1 MIKMSSKMVAAQ
13 NPGLRGM
20 VSKYTTTL
28 LFTLF
33 LGAQAIAQPTN
44 QAKDITVLPKATA
57 PNDLRIGWTN
67 GNGANRIVI
76 ITSLTGSYT
85 PVNGA
90 SAVASNANYAGGT
103 DLDTDGGGEVA
114 KCVFNSATDGG
125 GTFVDVS
132 GLSEDTRYY
141 VYVYEY
147 SGTGVSTLFNLL
159 PDSRNPIGFQSNR
172 TNGTFTRPSTS
183 VTNVAVQAWGG
194 GGGGGGAD
202 NNGSENRAGG
212 GGAGGSYTLASN
224 VTIAGNVAITI
235 GTGGAGG
242 AGGNSAASGTAGGT
256 TTFGA
261 FVSAA
266 GGAGGTLGNSTD
278 RTGAGAGVTT
288 GTTANGGSGGEAP
301 PAGTTTSQATGSG
314 AGGASGGPGGAGG
327 NATTI
332 TAGSASGGGIGS
344 GAGAAGLSGITLGT
358 DTDGNN
364 ATQLG
369 GGGSGGWDNQADGN
383 AAGGDGFRGQL
394 IVTWTTPPTPTISVL
409 GGTPTNG
416 KPLFRVL
423 FSTPINTGSF
433 TAGDVTITGTA
444 TGTLTPT
451 ITEIAPNNGTAFSIE
466 VSGMTGTGTVIAN
479 IAAGVLTDVSGN
491 ANFISNAGTT
501 INYTHDVTG
510 PTVAITISGSNPTNT
525 SPVFQVVFNEPITI
539 SSFVGADVAL
549 TGTAGATTATINEI
563 APNDGTTFTV
573 TATGMTGPGTVI
585 ANINAGVI
593 QDRAATPNNNSA
605 ANLNTTINY
614 DNQAPTAPGTPTAAA
629 GPIINDAEE
638 AAGFNV
644 VVPLGTSGAVAN
656 DKVELLLGGVP
667 FGVPIIQTLNGTDI
681 TNTFATINIP
691 AGRLGVDGA
700 KSISARV
707 IDEANNTGPA
717 GPALAL
723 TLDTGFPT
731 APGNPTAA
739 AGPRISLAE
748 NGAFSIVVPGINTTG
763 AVVNDVLKL
772 YVGGVFLVSHTLT
785 APEAAAA
792 TYTFTNVTLPG
803 PDGAKNIT
811 ATVTDVGGN
820 EGPANAVALALVLDT
835 DNPDAPSAPTAAA
848 GPTIDGAE
856 YTAGFTVNVA
866 GLGATGAVANDVL
879 ELLLGG
885 APFPS
890 PLTNTLDAGEIAGGN
905 INFTIN
911 CNQLGADGAGKQIS
925 ARIVDEAGNVG
936 TSSGDLVLTLSTEPT
951 AASTA
956 MNFTG
961 VTTTQATINFTSGA
975 GTGTSRIIVARQGGA
990 VTFVPTDNT
999 TYPFNNDFALAT
1011 DLGGGNKVVGT
1022 ASGNTITNL
1031 ASGDVVH
1038 FAVFEYNNCA
1048 GRENYFATSLVGS
1061 QAIGAGT
1068 ASTIGTGSGAATL
1081 SSVIDTEAEA
1091 VAAAANF
1098 SFVVDDDGGTNG
1110 ADAAP
1115 TRITSLVIRRDLVND
1130 QTVDWTN
1137 VIAGVVLTDGTAT
1150 MTSVTNPANF
1160 TIGADDITITGIAS
1174 SLSTDL
1180 GYVGDNT
1187 TKTLQVKIWL
1197 QTSIG
1202 ALDIDNKRFVFTAD
1216 ITDFTVAGVNSSGF
1230 AASTATSGA
1239 GNGQVN
1245 VIADRLTF
1253 TNIPGAGTAGT
1264 DFALDIAATDANGNV
1279 DLNQTQQVTI
1289 TVPTV
1294 PATGQITFA
1303 YATPASAA
1311 QNMVAGKAAWTGV
1324 KVTAAGN
1331 YTFRVTDTDGAPPLL
1346 TQFTSGLIN
1355 FFAPSNTSFVAV
1367 DGAFVPSVTIDYTLY
1382 QHASLFTLAS
1392 PPPAG
1397 SVEVGR
1403 FTIFDGPAGADPDD
1417 IGTTL
1422 TALTF
1427 NVTNPGNLR
1436 FVGIS
1441 DGTNIVATAAG
1452 AGTINLSGMNLLAE
1466 DIGNG
1471 GSGTKT
1477 FSVFAS
1483 FDANVADNENFTMD
1497 ITSVSTANGGSTFTA
1512 PDGGGAGTDP
1522 TANTVVVNAD
1532 RLAFVQ
1538 QPTNV
1543 LLGVA
1548 ISPNVT
1554 IQATDALGSLDIDV
1568 SGLTGMTSTG
1578 TLTSAPTANL
1588 LSGTGTYSAITFG
1601 ATAAGRTVSTTNALG
1616 LLNATSTTF
1625 NITASATADIIA
1637 NGGFI
1642 YPQNIAYQNFQ
1653 EAVNLTSLNSVA
1665 VGLFDI
1671 RDGGAA
1677 VIDADAAPT
1686 RLSAITFSMTN
1697 PGFIQRAAL
1706 YNGALE
1712 IAETVPAGSN
1722 LVFTG
1727 LNYAAPD
1734 NGTTQFTLRV
1744 SFTPAVVDNQ
1754 QVSFTVTSAATI
1766 PLTSSTFALPN
1777 AGGAVTSTAGDNNRI
1792 EVTATQL
1799 AFTTNLSSP
1808 LLPLVDISA
1817 QQSVPVAM
1825 AVDVLGVRDRDY
1837 GSNIAISCAL
1847 SLFPSI
1853 SLVADTP
1860 VPNAG
1865 LYTFPNNFQY
1875 LQTGNGTL
1883 TLNAPGLF
1891 GVVSNAVSVQ
1901 AGTATTIT
1909 AGAVAP
1915 ATISSLVNTSGA
1927 AVTAFNF
1934 IVNDD
1939 PGGTPP
1945 ANNDGLPTLLSQI
1958 VITANGAN
1966 NTIADWSQ
1974 ALAGAIL
1981 TDGTTSIN
1989 ATAISANSITFGGIS
2004 TAAGQLGHVADN
2016 ASKTYSLRVYLRAS
2030 LLGALPTTIDGLQ
2043 FEFQVL
2049 QSNITLATNSTG
2061 IILGQSSTTGNRNV
2075 VTVVATTLRFL
2086 YPTVPTT
2093 ASLDTDFPGI
2103 SVEAVDG
2110 NNNRDL
2116 GFAGAGGTV
2125 RELSNTTSATMIN
2138 GPVVG
2143 TTQFTAGL
2151 LNFASNFRYTTGTSG
2166 DDVTLTI
2173 KAGGGGTTCGVNAIC
2188 ATSPTLTLLSSFES
2202 SITGDP
2208 TFNFPATI
2216 PYVLHQEPTNIQN
2229 TGTSLEIGRMLLID
2243 GSKTNFPYGP
2253 FLLTTGT
2260 DNDGLLNAD
2269 QDGAATNLTSLT
2281 IRINNPSNLR
2291 RLALYNGSTEIGT
2304 EINVAAIGAINGST
2318 AFYDFTFTGAP
2329 LLSVTD
2335 NNITT
2340 ISIRASFRNT
2350 APEVT
2355 DGEPLNFSIVAAT
2368 VTSGS
2373 NFFPTPPPG
2382 SYIAGVFGGYQ
2393 SPAATNI
2400 INVLATKLD
2409 FVVQPPP
2416 LAGISNPVTSGSVEA
2431 HDQFGLLD
2439 TDFTAISASVGA
2451 AASVNGTFTF
2461 NAGIL
2466 DLTSMTYG
2474 SAGNGTLTVSAAG
2487 LTSNVNNTV
2496 NGLPNVAVQCIPINV
2511 LHVTAF
2517 YTNGGPGGVV
2527 TSTNLIGGTANRVI
2541 FGFTFNA
2548 LHTFGS
2554 EPEVTRFTLSF
2565 SNSTIGVF
2573 NNMRVVEST
2582 SPVYAAGLPDVTTLG
2597 ATVSQPFNNLLQ
2609 VDFTSSP
2616 RDLVANPQLSYFLI
2630 VDVDINASG
2639 NASNMQVGLLDDNV
2653 VGSQT
2658 NNNIIVSNGS
2668 SEASVASQLYTF
2680 AAIFPPT
2687 LTSSYPNLAQ
2697 TNVDPN
2703 QPTLSL
2709 QFSVPVWTLDGK
2721 VRLTEKSS
2729 GNFVDLTNA
2738 NGACCLAANL
2748 ASPIIFN
2755 IPGGF
2760 MQANEEYYVTI
2771 APGVNTQTTQT
2782 GIMDEANNLF
2792 PGISFSGTLYF
2803 RTFDP
2808 TPPKLLGV
2816 STTPSVTNNPG
2827 VSDISSTGAVINA
2840 TFDRFGKAFFM
2851 VTTEPPSTV
2860 PTNAQINGA
2869 LAYPNVVSRGSI
2881 DINSVT
2887 PISQF
2892 GIISPSGGSFTSVQ
2906 HYVWIYAETYSE
2918 LNGIKTAF
2926 PNAAPYGGA
2935 PNFTVG
2941 GAGPTLLPFTPP
2953 GLGTGPITLNLPSV
2967 AVCNN
2972 SYQVLNSPIIIS
2984 EGQNTQ
2990 FSTGGVSQTLSMV
3003 LPTGFQFD
3011 VTESSPGVPRYGT
3024 LQLQGT
3030 DFIAGSGAIR
3040 FLGNSIV
3047 QIRYSN
3053 TTGNLG
3059 IPGGSRDKIIITGL
3073 RVLATSTSSGSMF
3086 RLGGTALT
3094 AAIPDATAIATIRS
3108 YDAQPITFDNSY
3120 STNVLGISQPGNV
3133 VTAIPD
3139 NTVPSN
3145 ITLTPYV
3152 DPAANDFGP
3161 SSFGGQ
3167 GVSINVLTLA
3177 AVTPDVPFNITINH
3191 KDNNG
3196 CVSNNPI
3203 QYLVYDHTKAVNI
3216 VGGNGPYCIENT
3228 NFVVNQSN
3236 PPTYGLDVRSVPYN
3250 NLASHFMETLTAAIP
3265 VGSTDIINSTSF
3277 GGAWVPIIAS
3287 LPSLD
3292 STELIGGRTYGSY
3305 SFDMA
3310 TILDAPTLSSNAIP
3324 EPYNFFRDTTSVQ
3337 GNTYYTGGKLGSIE
3351 FTGTYRNSSNPTV
3364 QVPRKQIVEVWL
3376 PPVPIVEVGQGNQ
3389 PTVGTPVY
3397 CEAEGPIIIDG
3408 WPKVTAGVSSGRF
3421 TVVDAANPSIIIYD
3435 DPPGVIGDVKPAGFT
3450 DFGNG
3455 SAQLDPFLIKNGYAS
3470 MRIIYTF
3477 KENLSPC
3484 DGTGFID
3491 IQVTPNPVANFEM
3504 ISFIGPNTPNTTS
3517 YCEGR
3522 RIRLDAVNGT
3532 NKSSIPAPFSI
3543 VSHGWYFG
3551 ESGIGAIES
3560 SGDTTSNIYD
3570 AATTYNVELEA
3581 VSNTGC
3587 RSVPIAGAP
3596 TPGRTIKPLTVG
3608 GIPVVN
3614 YKLEGVSTSD
3624 TFLFNSNSD
3633 SRPIASAPGPQ
3644 TGDNPALN
3652 STVSSNDNIASYVW
3666 DFGDGTPLQ
3675 TVTALADDAAY
3686 NAHVQGHTYATP
3698 GPKTINMIV
3707 TSQIGCRNSLAL
3719 QGSYRSIVVLPRE
3732 VIGAGSAYVSDFEPV
3747 VTPVPAPGHR
3757 NWQVWG
3763 TGTTI
3768 GEIAAGAAAATWEY
3782 GPADGTEAIPDSSI
3796 IHKVNIWKTNI
3807 KNVPALNTTNTY
3819 NPGENSALYSPSF
3832 NLTALTR
3839 PMISFNAIVQM
3850 ENSDGVVLEYSKDN
3864 LNIADP
3870 NKVWKALGSIGSGE
3884 SWYTDQGIAGRPG
3897 TQSSFDYGWS
3907 KSDIKSWQS
3916 PKHVLDSV
3924 FNGPAP
3930 TKVVFRWAIGS
3941 AAPSVDVQGFT
3952 LDNVR
3957 IGDRTRT
3964 ILLESFASTS
3974 NASPTEKAENDFVQ
3988 TFVGGVGTEVI
3999 KLNYHLNFPG
4009 RDPFN
4014 EDNAADPSSRALFY
4028 NITATPRSVL
4038 DGERDGQDRMVSQWG
4053 QSLYDLR
4060 TLQLAQA
4067 DIKIL
4072 PTQETDGSI
4081 SINVEVT
4088 SRVLTGLQSNTILQV
4103 VVMEKTVPL
4112 SGLPASK
4119 QAMVNSG
4126 ESTFEYVVKKML
4138 PSASGTPFGPAL
4150 PDTQKRTF
4158 GPFVY
4163 RPEAN
4168 KLYPDVDDLVFAAFL
4183 QESTPPYEVYQVND
4197 TSGFADPP
4205 VVTGLEP
4212 LADELVLVYPNPAN
4226 REFTVQLPGVLSK
4239 PAVVNLIDQT
4249 GRVSIRATIA
4259 EGTDRKTL
4267 NVSDLS
4273 GGMYILTVDM
4283 GQGVLTRKKV
4293 MIVHQD

>member
-1 MIKMSSKMVAAQ
+1 MRNMSSKVAA
-13 NPGLRGM
+13 
-20 VSKYTTTL
+20 TTTGILNAGGKIATAILIAL
-28 LFTLF
+28 LFTI
-33 LGAQAIAQPTN
+33 QAFAQPTN
-44 QAKDITVLPKATA
+44 QAKDISVLPIGAA
-57 PNDLRIGWTN
+57 PNDLRISWTN
-67 GNGANRIVI
+67 GNGSNRIVI
-76 ITSLTGSYT
+76 ITSFNGSYT
-85 PVNGA
+85 PVDGA
-90 SAVASNANYAGGT
+90 AAPASNANYGAGT
-103 DLDTDGGGEVA
+103 DLDPGGAGAVA

-125 GTFVDVS
+125 GTFVNVS

-147 SGTGVSTLFNLL
+147 SGSGASTLFNKL
-159 PDSRNPIGFQSNR
+159 PESNNPIGFQSNR
-172 TNGTFTRPSTS
+172 TNGSFTQPSG
-183 VTNVAVQAWGG
+183 VTKVSVQAWGG

-202 NNGSENRAGG
+202 NNGTENRAGG
-212 GGAGGSYTLASN
+212 GGAGGSYTASTN
-224 VTIAGNVAITI
+224 VTISGNVAVTI
-235 GTGGAGG
+235 GAGGSGG
-242 AGGNSAASGTAGGT
+242 AGGNSAASGGTGGT

-261 FVSAA
+261 LVSAA

-288 GTTANGGSGGEAP
+288 GTTANGGAGGEAP

-327 NATTI
+327 NASTT
-332 TAGSASGGGIGS
+332 TAGAASGSGIGS
-344 GAGAAGLSGITLGT
+344 GSGADGRSGVAGGTAANGF
-358 DTDGNN
+358 N
-364 ATQLG
+364 AAQLG
-369 GGGSGGWDNQADGN
+369 GGGSGGWDNLDDAN
-383 AAGGDGFRGQL
+383 ASGGDGFRGQL
-394 IVTWTTPPTPTISVL
+394 IVTWTTPPTPTISIL
-409 GGTPTNG
+409 GGSPTNG

-433 TAGDVTITGTA
+433 TSGDVTITGTA
-444 TGTLTPT
+444 TGTLTST

-466 VSGMTGTGTVIAN
+466 VSGMTASGTVIAN

-491 ANFISNAGTT
+491 ANLISNANTT

-510 PTVAITISGSNPTNT
+510 PTVAITVSGPNPTNVN
-525 SPVFQVVFNEPITI
+525 PVFQVVFNEPITI
-539 SSFVGADVAL
+539 SSFVGTDVTL

-573 TATGMTGPGTVI
+573 TASGMTGPGTVI
-585 ANINAGVI
+585 ANIAAGVI

-605 ANLNTTINY
+605 ANLNTTINF

-656 DKVELLLGGVP
+656 DKVELLLGGAP

-681 TNTFATINIP
+681 TNTFATINVP
-691 AGRLGVDGA
+691 TGRLGADGA
-700 KSISARV
+700 KSITARV

-717 GPALAL
+717 GGSLAL
-723 TLDTGFPT
+723 TLDTTFPT

-739 AGPRISLAE
+739 AGPRISATE

-763 AVVNDVLKL
+763 AVVNDVVKL
-772 YVGGVFLVSHTLT
+772 YVGGVFLTSHTLT
-785 APEAAAA
+785 GPEAAAA
-792 TYTFTNVTLPG
+792 SYTFTNVTLPA

-811 ATVTDVGGN
+811 ATITDEGGN
-820 EGPANAVALALVLDT
+820 EGPANAVALALTLDT
-835 DNPDAPSAPTAAA
+835 AAPTAPSAPTAAA

-885 APFPS
+885 APFPT

-911 CNQLGADGAGKQIS
+911 CNQLGADGVGKLIT
-925 ARIVDEAGNVG
+925 ARVVDEAGNVG
-936 TSSGDLVLTLSTEPT
+936 AASPNLSLDLSTEPT
-951 AASTA
+951 AASTL

-990 VTFVPTDNT
+990 VSFVPSDNT
-999 TYPFNNDFALAT
+999 TYSANNDFAAAT

-1031 ASGDVVH
+1031 PSGDVIH

-1048 GRENYFATSLVGS
+1048 GRENYFGTSLTGS

-1068 ASTIGTGSGAATL
+1068 ASTIGTGSGAATI
-1081 SSVIDTEAEA
+1081 SSLIDTQAEA
-1091 VAAAANF
+1091 AAASANF
-1098 SFVVDDDGGTNG
+1098 SFVVDDDGATDA

-1115 TRITSLVIRRDLVND
+1115 TRITSLTIRRDLGND

-1137 VIAGVVLTDGTAT
+1137 VIGGIILTDGTASINT
-1150 MTSVTNPANF
+1150 VANPANF
-1160 TIGADDITITGIAS
+1160 TLAANSITITGIPS

-1197 QTSIG
+1197 STSITG
-1202 ALDIDNKRFVFTAD
+1202 IDIDNKRFVFTANV
-1216 ITDFTVAGVNSSGF
+1216 TDFTVAGVNSSGF

-1245 VIADRLTF
+1245 VVADRLAF

-1264 DFALDIAATDANGNV
+1264 DFSLNIAATDVNGYV

-1289 TVPTV
+1289 TAPSV
-1294 PATGQITFA
+1294 PATGQIIFT
-1303 YATPASAA
+1303 YATPSSAA
-1311 QNMVAGKAAWTGV
+1311 QNMTAGRAAWTGV
-1324 KVTAAGN
+1324 KVTAGGN
-1331 YTFRVTDTDGAPPLL
+1331 YTFRVADTDGTPPAL
-1346 TQFTSGLIN
+1346 TQFTSGFIN
-1355 FFAPSNTSFVAV
+1355 FLAPSNTSFIAA
-1367 DGAFVPSVTIDYTLY
+1367 DGAFIPPVTIDYTLY
-1382 QHASLFTLAS
+1382 QHASLFTLAA

-1397 SVEVGR
+1397 SIEVGR
-1403 FTIFDGPAGADPDD
+1403 FIIADGFGAVDPDD

-1427 NVTNPGNLR
+1427 SVNNPGNLR

-1466 DIGNG
+1466 DTGNG
-1471 GSGTKT
+1471 GTGTKT

-1483 FDANVADNENFTMD
+1483 FDANVVDNEIFDMT
-1497 ITSVSTANGGSTFTA
+1497 ITSVSTGNGGSTFA
-1512 PDGGGAGTDP
+1512 AADGGGASTDP
-1522 TANTVVVNAD
+1522 TSNMVVVTAD

-1543 LLGVA
+1543 LLQVA
-1548 ISPNVT
+1548 IAPAVT
-1554 IQATDALGSLDIDV
+1554 IQATDALGSRDLDV
-1568 SGLTGMTSTG
+1568 AGTVGMTSTG
-1578 TLTSAPTANL
+1578 SLSSAPTAL
-1588 LSGTGTYSAITFG
+1588 LSAGFGTYSGITFG
-1601 ATAAGRTVSTTNALG
+1601 STATGRTVTTTNLLG
-1616 LLNATSTTF
+1616 LTNATSSTF

-1637 NGGFI
+1637 NTSFI
-1642 YPQNIAYQNFQ
+1642 YPQNILYANFQ
-1653 EAVNLTSLNSVA
+1653 EPANLTAFNSPA

-1677 VIDADAAPT
+1677 VLDADNAPT
-1686 RLSAITFSMTN
+1686 TLTGITFSMTN
-1697 PGFIQRAAL
+1697 PGFIRRAAL
-1706 YNGALE
+1706 YVGAVEL
-1712 IAETVPAGSN
+1712 AETTPAGSN

-1727 LNYAAPD
+1727 FNYSAPD
-1734 NGTTQFTLRV
+1734 NGTATFVLRV
-1744 SFTPAVVDNQ
+1744 SFTTAVVDNQ
-1754 QVSFTVTSAATI
+1754 QVSFTVTSASTQ
-1766 PLTSSTFALPN
+1766 PLTSSTFALGD
-1777 AGGAVTSTAGDNNRI
+1777 AGGAVTSTALDHNRI
-1792 EVTATQL
+1792 EVMATQL
-1799 AFTTNLSSP
+1799 VFTTDLNGT
-1808 LLPLVDISA
+1808 LLPQVNIST
-1817 QQSVPVAM
+1817 QQAVPVVT
-1825 AVDVLGVRDRDY
+1825 AVDGFSVRDRDY
-1837 GSNIAISCAL
+1837 GSNITISCAL

-1853 SLVADTP
+1853 TLVADAA

-1865 LYTFPNNFQY
+1865 LYTFPSNFQY

-1883 TLNAPGLF
+1883 SLNAPGVA
-1891 GVVSNAVSVQ
+1891 GVVSNVVNVQ

-1927 AVTAFNF
+1927 AVAAFNF

-1939 PGGTPP
+1939 PGGTPV
-1945 ANNDGLPTLLSQI
+1945 NNDDGLPTLLSQI

-1966 NTIADWSQ
+1966 NTIPDWSQ

-1981 TDGTTSIN
+1981 TDGTNNLN
-1989 ATAISANSITFGGIS
+1989 ATAISANSITFGGIN
-2004 TAAGQLGHVADN
+2004 TASGQLGFVADN
-2016 ASKTYSLRVYLRAS
+2016 ASKTYTLRIYLRSS
-2030 LLGALPTTIDGLQ
+2030 LLGALPTTIDGLK

-2049 QSNITLATNSTG
+2049 QSNIFLATNSTG
-2061 IILGQSSTTGNRNV
+2061 FNGAQSSTTGNRNV
-2075 VTVVATTLRFL
+2075 VAVVASTLRFL

-2103 SVEAVDG
+2103 SVEAVDA

-2116 GFAGAGGTV
+2116 GFTGAGATV
-2125 RELSNTTSATMIN
+2125 RELSNTTSATMAN

-2143 TTQFTAGL
+2143 TTQFSSGL

-2173 KAGGGGTTCGVNAIC
+2173 KAGAGGTTCGVNAIC

-2202 SITGDP
+2202 SIVGDP

-2229 TGTSLEIGRMLLID
+2229 TTTSLEIGRMLFID
-2243 GSKTNFPYGP
+2243 GSRSNFPYGP
-2253 FLLTTGT
+2253 FLISTGT
-2260 DNDGLLNAD
+2260 DNDGLLNSD

-2281 IRINNPSNLR
+2281 IRVNNPSNIR

-2329 LLSVTD
+2329 LLSVAD
-2335 NNITT
+2335 NSITT

-2350 APEVT
+2350 SPEVT
-2355 DGEPLNFSIVAAT
+2355 DGDALNFSIVAAT

-2373 NFFPTPPPG
+2373 NFFPNPPPG
-2382 SYIAGVFGGYQ
+2382 AYIAGVSGGYQ
-2393 SPAATNI
+2393 SPGGFNI
-2400 INVLATKLD
+2400 VNVQATKLD
-2409 FVVQPPP
+2409 FVVQPPA
-2416 LAGISNPVTSGSVEA
+2416 LAGIANPVTSGSVEA

-2439 TDFTAISASVGA
+2439 TGFSGISASVGA
-2451 AASVNGTFTF
+2451 AANVNGTFTF
-2461 NAGIL
+2461 NAGVL

-2474 SAGNGTLTVSAAG
+2474 AAGNGTLTVTAAG
-2487 LTSNVNNTV
+2487 LSSNVNNTV
-2496 NGLPNVAVQCIPINV
+2496 DGLPNVAVQCNPINV

-2541 FGFTFNA
+2541 FGFTFKA
-2548 LHTFGS
+2548 EHTFSG

-2565 SNSTIGVF
+2565 SNSTLGVF

-2582 SPVYAAGLPDVTTLG
+2582 SPVYAAGLPEVTTLG
-2597 ATVSQPFNNLLQ
+2597 ATYSQPFPNLLQ

-2616 RDLVANPQLSYFLI
+2616 RDLVANPELSYFLI
-2630 VDVDINASG
+2630 VDVDANASG
-2639 NASNMQVGLLDDNV
+2639 NVSNMQVGLLDDNV

-2658 NNNIIVSNGS
+2658 NNFIVVSNGS
-2668 SEASVASQLYTF
+2668 SQANVVSQTYTF
-2680 AAIFPPT
+2680 ASIFPPT
-2687 LTSSYPNLAQ
+2687 LVSSYPNLAQ
-2697 TNVDPN
+2697 TNVDPA

-2721 VRLTEKSS
+2721 VRLTEKAS
-2729 GNFVDLTNA
+2729 GTFVDLTNI

-2755 IPGGF
+2755 IPPGF
-2760 MQANEEYYVTI
+2760 MQPNKEYFVTI
-2771 APGVNTQTTQT
+2771 APGVNTQTVKT

-2816 STTPSVTNNPG
+2816 ATTPSMTNNPG
-2827 VSDISSTGAVINA
+2827 VSDITATGAVINA
-2840 TFDRFGKAFFM
+2840 GFDRPGKAYFM
-2851 VTTEPPSTV
+2851 VTTESPSTV

-2869 LAYPNVVSRGSI
+2869 VAYPNVVSRGTI
-2881 DINSVT
+2881 DINSVW
-2887 PISQF
+2887 PITQY
-2892 GIISPSGGSFTSVQ
+2892 GIITPAGGSFSIAN

-2918 LNGIKTAF
+2918 LNGVKTAF
-2926 PNAAPYGGA
+2926 PNTAPYGGA
-2935 PNFTVG
+2935 PNFTIG
-2941 GAGPTLLPFTPP
+2941 GTGPTLLPFTPP
-2953 GLGTGPITLNLPSV
+2953 GLGTGPITLNLPNI

-2972 SYQVLNSPIIIS
+2972 SFQVLNSPIIIS
-2984 EGQNTQ
+2984 EGANTQ
-2990 FSTGGVSQTLSMV
+2990 FNTGGASQTLSMV

-3011 VTESSPGVPRYGT
+3011 VTESSPGVPRFGT
-3024 LQLQGT
+3024 VQLQGT
-3030 DFIAGSGAIR
+3030 DFIASSGAIR

-3047 QIRYSN
+3047 QIRYAN
-3053 TTGNLG
+3053 LTGNGG
-3059 IPGGSRDKIIITGL
+3059 IPGGSRDKIIISGL

-3094 AAIPDATAIATIRS
+3094 SAIPDATAIATLRS

-3120 STNVLGISQPGNV
+3120 STSIWGISQPGNV

-3139 NTVPSN
+3139 NADDN
-3145 ITLTPYV
+3145 ITLTPYI
-3152 DPAANDFGP
+3152 DPTLNDYGP
-3161 SSFGGQ
+3161 STFSGQ

-3177 AVTPDVPFNITINH
+3177 AVTPDVPFNITITH

-3196 CVSNNPI
+3196 CISSNPV
-3203 QYLVYDHTKAVNI
+3203 QYLVYDHKEAVNI
-3216 VGGNGPYCIENT
+3216 VGGNGPFCITNT
-3228 NFVVNQSN
+3228 NFVVNQSI
-3236 PPTYGLDVRSVPYN
+3236 PPTYGLDVKSVPFN
-3250 NLASHFMETLTAAIP
+3250 NLASHYMEQLTTAIP
-3265 VGSTDIINSTSF
+3265 AGSTDPINATSF

-3287 LPSLD
+3287 LPNLD
-3292 STELIGGRTYGSY
+3292 STELIGGRTYR
-3305 SFDMA
+3305 SFSLDMA
-3310 TILDAPTLSSNAIP
+3310 KILDARALSSNALP
-3324 EPYNFFRDTTSVQ
+3324 EPYNYFRDTTSVQ
-3337 GNTYYTGGKLGSIE
+3337 QNTFYTGGRLGVIE
-3351 FTGTYRNSSNPTV
+3351 LTGTYRNSSNPTV
-3364 QVPRKQIVEVWL
+3364 QVPRRQLVEVWL
-3376 PPVPIVEVGQGNQ
+3376 PPIPIVEVGQGNQ
-3389 PTVGTPVY
+3389 PNPGTPVY
-3397 CEAEGPIIIDG
+3397 CEAGGPILITG
-3408 WPKVTAGVSSGRF
+3408 WPSVTANVSSGRF
-3421 TVVDAANPSIIIYD
+3421 TVVDAVSSDTIYVDLPGTAN
-3435 DPPGVIGDVKPAGFT
+3435 DVKPAGFT

-3455 SAQLDPFLIKNGYAS
+3455 SAQLDPFLIKNLYRP

-3477 KENLSPC
+3477 KEDLSPC
-3484 DGTGFID
+3484 EGSGSIV

-3504 ISFIGPNTPNTTS
+3504 IAFIGPNTPTNTS

-3532 NKSSIPAPFSI
+3532 NKSTIPAPFSI

-3551 ESGIGAIES
+3551 ESGIGAIEA

-3570 AATTYNVELEA
+3570 LPSTYNVELEA
-3581 VSNTGC
+3581 KSNTGC
-3587 RSVPIAGAP
+3587 LSVPTIGAA

-3614 YKLEGVSTSD
+3614 YKLEGVSTADS
-3624 TFLFNSNSD
+3624 FLFNSNSD
-3633 SRPIASAPGPQ
+3633 SRPIAAAPGPQ
-3644 TGDNPALN
+3644 TGDNPAKN
-3652 STVSSNDNIASYVW
+3652 TTVSSNDNIAQYQW
-3666 DFGDGTPLQ
+3666 DFGDGTPFA
-3675 TVTALADDAAY
+3675 TISALANNAAY
-3686 NAHVQGHTYATP
+3686 NAYVQSHTYTTP
-3698 GPKTINMIV
+3698 GRKLINLIV

-3719 QGSYRSIVVLPRE
+3719 QNSYRSIVVLPRT
-3732 VIGAGSAYVSDFEPV
+3732 VLTAGAAYFSDFEPV
-3747 VTPVPAPGHR
+3747 TTPVPLPGNR
-3757 NWQVWG
+3757 DWQVWG

-3768 GEIAAGAAAATWEY
+3768 AEIAAGAAAATWEY
-3782 GPADGTEAIPDSSI
+3782 GPADGTEAIPDSAI
-3796 IHKVNIWKTNI
+3796 IHKANIWKTNI

-3819 NPGENSALYSPSF
+3819 SPGENSALYSPSF

-3850 ENSDGVVLEYSKDN
+3850 EESDGVVLEYSKDN

-3870 NKVWKALGSIGSGE
+3870 NKVWKTLGQIGTGE

-3897 TQSSFDYGWS
+3897 TQTSNDFGWS
-3907 KSDIKSWQS
+3907 GSDIKSWQS

-3924 FNGPAP
+3924 FRAPAP

-3941 AAPSVDVQGFT
+3941 AAPAVDVQGFT

-3974 NASPTEKAENDFVQ
+3974 NPNPAEKTQNDFVK
-3988 TFVGGVGTEVI
+3988 TFIGGVGTEVI

-4014 EDNAADPSSRALFY
+4014 EDNPADPSSRALFY

-4038 DGERDGQDRMVSQWG
+4038 DGEKDAQDRMVSQWG
-4053 QSLYDLR
+4053 QDLYNLR

-4067 DIKIL
+4067 NIKIL
-4072 PTQETDGSI
+4072 PTLTPDGAI
-4081 SINVEVT
+4081 SIDVEVT
-4088 SRVLTGLQSNTILQV
+4088 SKLLTGLPSNTLLHV
-4103 VVMEKTVPL
+4103 LVLEKEVPL

-4119 QAMVNSG
+4119 QALVDSD
-4126 ESTFEYVVKKML
+4126 ETSFEYVVKKML
-4138 PSASGTPFGPAL
+4138 PNASGTPFGSTLAENAM
-4150 PDTQKRTF
+4150 RSF
-4158 GPFVY
+4158 GPFIY
-4163 RPEAN
+4163 RPEAG
-4168 KLYPDVDDLVFAAFL
+4168 KLYPNADDLVFVAFL
-4183 QESTPPYEVYQVND
+4183 QETTPPYEVYQVND
-4197 TSGFADPP
+4197 TSGIADPP

-4212 LADELVLVYPNPAN
+4212 LASEQVLAYPNPAHH
-4226 REFTVQLPGVLSK
+4226 ELTVQLPGAVTK
-4239 PAVVNLIDQT
+4239 PAVLNLVDQT
-4249 GRVSIRATIA
+4249 GRIALRSSIP
-4259 EGTDRKTL
+4259 EGSDRQTL

-4273 GGMYILTVDM
+4273 GGIYILTVDM